1 MTQESPTDEEYEE
14 DQIRSAEE
22 IARRAIVLH
31 SLVASAHGVD
41 KKKIFAW
48 LKKEGLSEDVS
59 PEEWKYF
66 ENEDPPQQ
74 SLVNATWRVEA
85 LVGVAWSIGAI
96 QDLDPLT
103 DMCDTDRIIEALPD
117 LGSPTSEFIRDANL
131 RPEKEI
137 EDEYEKIYHSH
148 WKVRDAQLNGKTPP
162 ENLNP
167 SVVRERHYGMNWII
181 GYCGQEWDEIST
193 DT

>member
-1 MTQESPTDEEYEE
+1 MTEETPTDEE
-14 DQIRSAEE
+14 DQLRSAEE

-48 LKKEGLSEDVS
+48 LKKEGLSEDIS

-74 SLVNATWRVEA
+74 SVVNATWRVEA

-96 QDLDPLT
+96 PDLDPL
-103 DMCDTDRIIEALPD
+103 
-117 LGSPTSEFIRDANL
+117 
-131 RPEKEI
+131 
-137 EDEYEKIYHSH
+137 
-148 WKVRDAQLNGKTPP
+148 
-162 ENLNP
+162 
-167 SVVRERHYGMNWII
+167 
-181 GYCGQEWDEIST
+181 
-193 DT
+193 